1 MGDTFAD
8 ALLNFSVPRTT
19 CSAPRSGE
27 DARKTFMPPTPPSR
41 SQASGSADQPQVAN
55 SHVGPQG
62 YGARTA
68 SLGAGFDEQAHS
80 IAELFAQALDGAMA
94 LVRADGGELATLD
107 DARQVLVLRARRT
120 RPLIESALGPI
131 GAPGRSSQP
140 HRPTLPGPPTGAL
153 TAAYSSSTFTP

>member
-1 MGDTFAD
+1 DQLQPAGH
-8 ALLNFSVPRTT
+8 
-19 CSAPRSGE
+19 
-27 DARKTFMPPTPPSR
+27 
-41 SQASGSADQPQVAN
+41 QA
-55 SHVGPQG
+55 GPQG
-62 YGARTA
+62 HGTRAVGY
-68 SLGAGFDEQAHS
+68 GAGFDQQAHS
-80 IAELFAQALDGAMA
+80 IAELFAQALEGAMS

-153 TAAYSSSTFTP
+153 TAAYSSSTFTPSASGSHGIHEPPPTRDPL